1 MSFISFQS
9 PGSSDFGQD
18 ICSILKTVKK
28 HVKKLHLS
36 FLTSLYNHLLTIV
49 SQNCLDSADIAIK
62 KWQRSLSHAEMPKC
76 GVAKLIHN
84 VLFLV
89 WFASM
94 SRKKD

>member
-9 PGSSDFGQD
+9 PGSSGFGQD

-36 FLTSLYNHLLTIV
+36 FYLLYTTILTIV
-49 SQNCLDSADIAIK
+49 SQNCLDTADIAIK

-84 VLFLV
+84 VLFLE
-89 WFASM
+89 WFATYFQQ
-94 SRKKD
+94 D